1 MMSGLDKVNNALA
14 NAKPV
19 SLQEMIEQAA
29 KEFKK
34 VLPIGMRPER
44 LVRIALTCIRQTP
57 ELTSCNPESFV
68 GALLVSAQLGLEP
81 VAGRAYILPF
91 YNNKERRRDAQF
103 IVGYKGLADLFYRHD
118 KSVNLAWG
126 VVKKGDN
133 FEYEYGTEAF
143 LRHRPSIKDR
153 GDVVGYYVIA
163 ELQGGAKPFM
173 YMSKE
178 DCMAHGKKH
187 SKTFDAKSGQFY
199 SSSPWAKEQDAMCL
213 KTVLIQLSKLLPL
226 SIELNQAIQADE
238 TSREYREGLDNAL
251 DMPDQAWKDEAIEPT
266 TTTSDSSQKEKER
279 KEMEVVSETVNNIPP
294 IARGTITPPQI
305 KAIQALSTK
314 CFGEFRQ
321 EKLAEKIGA
330 LGFESLTQLSKENAS
345 AMIDELNKL
354 K

>member
-1 MMSGLDKVNNALA
+1 MSGLDKVNNALA

-126 VVKKGDN
+126 VVKKMTN
-133 FEYEYGTEAF
+133 LSTNMV
-143 LRHRPSIKDR
+143 L
-153 GDVVGYYVIA
+153 
-163 ELQGGAKPFM
+163 
-173 YMSKE
+173 
-178 DCMAHGKKH
+178 KH
-187 SKTFDAKSGQFY
+187 S
-199 SSSPWAKEQDAMCL
+199 
-213 KTVLIQLSKLLPL
+213 
-226 SIELNQAIQADE
+226 
-238 TSREYREGLDNAL
+238 
-251 DMPDQAWKDEAIEPT
+251 
-266 TTTSDSSQKEKER
+266 
-279 KEMEVVSETVNNIPP
+279 
-294 IARGTITPPQI
+294 
-305 KAIQALSTK
+305 
-314 CFGEFRQ
+314 
-321 EKLAEKIGA
+321 
-330 LGFESLTQLSKENAS
+330 
-345 AMIDELNKL
+345 
-354 K
+354 